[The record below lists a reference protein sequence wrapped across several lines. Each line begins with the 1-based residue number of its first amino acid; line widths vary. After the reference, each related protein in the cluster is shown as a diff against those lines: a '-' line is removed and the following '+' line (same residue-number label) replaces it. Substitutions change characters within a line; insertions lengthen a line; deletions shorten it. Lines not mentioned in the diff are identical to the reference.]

1 MGKLALWGAVSG
13 GAEAAGEH
21 IKEKETREAEA
32 AAADIDHKREMA
44 LERLRQRSATE
55 RTGMQQTGATERT
68 GMQIDAQ
75 RDIAGLE
82 QEGAMSRVEREG
94 EIRSDLQ
101 SSEQAWMAEENQL
114 DRESRE
120 RIARYTSGVSS
131 AAARAAR
138 ERFKPKILTVTEA
151 NEQYPG
157 LSMEKDTPAIYD
169 EMAGTWYIQQ
179 GDKYVLPDTKPAQI
193 ARAPQAAVQHLF
205 ENPQLATEFIKP
217 RDQGGYGYLPLGFM
231 QALRAAEYSAPSNQ
245 E

>member
-75 RDIAGLE
+75 RDISASE
-82 QEGAMSRVEREG
+82 QQAAMDRVRAEGD
-94 EIRSDLQ
+94 IRRDLQ
-101 SSEQAWMAEENQL
+101 AEEQAFRAEQGLL

-120 RIARYTSGVSS
+120 RITRITSGTSS
-131 AAARAAR
+131 AAAKAAR
-138 ERFKPKILTVTEA
+138 ERFQSKVLTVAEA
-151 NEQYPG
+151 NEAFPQ
-157 LSMEKDTPAIYD
+157 LMVEKDTPAIYD
-169 EMAGTWYIQQ
+169 EFAATWYLQQ
-179 GDKYVLPDTKPAQI
+179 GDKYIPAGRESGQI
-193 ARAPQAAVQHLF
+193 ARAPQRAVEHLF
-205 ENPQLATEFIKP
+205 KNPQLASEFVKP

-231 QALRAAEYSAPSNQ
+231 QVLRAHDLGATSNQ